1 MKRQPIISERNTF
14 KAKGVTFLIY
24 STGIVDGLW
33 FYSVKNLTTGQRHED
48 ENKHCEGCR
57 LCNIP
62 YHKIKKYL

>member
-24 STGIVDGLW
+24 STGVVDGLW
-33 FYSVKNLTTGQRHED
+33 FCSVKNLTTGERKTD
-48 ENKHCEGCR
+48 
-57 LCNIP
+57 IP